1 MAQVISASRR
11 TDIPAFYSEWLLRR
25 LKAGYVYVRQPY
37 NNRISRVSLRPD
49 DVSAVFFCSK
59 NYRPLLSKLD
69 QVEKTTKNL
78 FFHYTITANS
88 ELEFHTPDYREAV
101 RDFIFIAGRYSP
113 DHIVWRYDPICV
125 TDKLSFEEHEE
136 RFVRI
141 AGLLEGKVRQC
152 IISFAHPYK
161 KALANF
167 RKYTDHTPAGLPLD
181 VQRGYARRIAGLG
194 ERFGIRLT
202 ACCNDH
208 LVSETIGKASCIDGA
223 YLSALFKTPIETRK
237 GATRRECCCTRSA
250 DIGDYDTCA
259 HGCVYCYANADKDR
273 ACSVQQ
279 RHDPEWNS
287 LRMNISEDRRQERE
301 EAGMQIPLFIGQG
314 SGC

>member
-11 TDIPAFYSEWLLRR
+11 TDIPGFYSEWLIRR
-25 LKAGYVYVRQPY
+25 FRAGYVYVRQPY
-37 NNRISRVSLRPD
+37 SGRISRVSLEPA
-49 DVSAVFFCSK
+49 DVSALFFCSK
-59 NYRPLLSKLD
+59 NYRPLLPKLE

-78 FFHYTITANS
+78 FFHFTITANR
-88 ELEFHTPDYREAV
+88 ELEFHTPEPAEAIADYL
-101 RDFIFIAGRYSP
+101 FIARRYSP

-136 RFVRI
+136 RF
-141 AGLLEGKVRQC
+141 AQCAELLRGQARRC

-161 KALANF
+161 KAIANF
-167 RKYTDHTPAGLPLD
+167 KKYTDHTLQALSPEQHRA
-181 VQRGYARRIAGLG
+181 YAARLADRA
-194 ERFGIRLT
+194 ERFGIRLF

-208 LVSETIGKASCIDGA
+208 LVSDKVGKASCIDGK
-223 YLSALFKTPIETRK
+223 YLSALFGSGIDTRRA
-237 GATRRECCCTRSA
+237 ATRRECGCTKSA

-273 ACSVQQ
+273 ACAAHL

-287 LRMNISEDRRQERE
+287 LRMNVSEKDLKERE
-301 EAGMQIPLFIGQG
+301 EHRVQPSLF
-314 SGC
+314 